1 MFRGRFHP
9 STFLS
14 GFLAAG
20 AIVIGVIVGL
30 SSCGGEKK
38 EQNAVKVDRL
48 VLAAYTVPK
57 EAYEKEIIPAFQK
70 EWQKK
75 TGRQLVVEQ
84 SYEAS
89 GAQARAVVGGFEADV
104 VALSLE
110 GDVDKVTEAGLI
122 THDWKAN
129 PRRGIITRSVVAIGY
144 RTGNPKN
151 IKSWEDLTR
160 DDVEVIYPN
169 PKTSGGAMWCV
180 NAVYGAGLKTSE
192 AAGGHADS
200 VQARDLLKRVQKRVK
215 VMDKSGRESVTTFER
230 GIGDALVTYENELLL
245 RKLQGREIPFVV
257 PEATMLIEN
266 PAAVVDK
273 NVDKHGVRELAEAF
287 VAFLHTDEAQRAFAR
302 YGFRPVSPQVA
313 AEFEST
319 YPAPPLL
326 FDIEYLGGWARVR
339 KGLYGP
345 EGIWSQITLEL
356 AREH

>member
-1 MFRGRFHP
+1 MARYEYDRGIVAR
-9 STFLS
+9 SI
-14 GFLAAG
+14 LAT
-20 AIVIGVIVGL
+20 GVVLVSLIIGL

-38 EQNAVKVDRL
+38 GQGGSMVDRL

-70 EWQKK
+70 EWQRK

-89 GAQARAVVGGFEADV
+89 GAQARAVAGGFEADV

-110 GDVDKVTEAGLI
+110 GDVDKVTQAGLI

-129 PRRGIITRSVVAIGY
+129 PSRGIITRSVVAIGY
-144 RTGNPKN
+144 RAGNPKN
-151 IKSWEDLTR
+151 IRDWQDLTR

-180 NAVYGAGLKTSE
+180 NAIYGAGLKTSE
-192 AAGGHADS
+192 AARGKADS
-200 VQARDLLKRVQKRVK
+200 VQARELLKQVQRRVK

-257 PEATMLIEN
+257 PDATMLIEN
-266 PAAVVDK
+266 PAAVVDR
-273 NVDKHGVRELAEAF
+273 NADKHGVRELAEAF

-302 YGFRPVSPQVA
+302 YGFRPVSPEVA
-313 AEFEST
+313 TEFESA
-319 YPAPPLL
+319 YPTPPLL
-326 FDIEYLGGWARVR
+326 FDIEYLGGWTKVR
-339 KGLYGP
+339 EGLYGN
-345 EGIWSQITLEL
+345 EGIWTQITMEL
-356 AREH
+356 ARDQ